1 MEIPMYTQKL
11 DDISILGMGKSIDF
25 HRISWDSHGTPLCH
39 PRPSS
44 HVFFLLVASC
54 VFFVNRKPLNPSN
67 LPIENHVN
75 WYLTYKS
82 YNLHPQLTLC
92 WCCWCPVFRVLIPTM
107 GLGRR
112 RSRQSKVG
120 WALGLGYVEKL
131 WLIPCPFSPKFF
143 ASNKMWQKL
152 GPTMWG
158 PRWIAKLVQKTP
170 ITMVYGIYNYSYW
183 GESKPTYIL
192 GASHC
197 RCLQSGHGFQFQ
209 AGAAIV
215 GVLALSV
222 ACRKSSVR
230 GWWES
235 CRGKASKLYPLV
247 IKRGNGKSVINGGVK
262 GKINYQL
269 TINGRFSIA
278 MFEFQGIPPKTKA

>member
-54 VFFVNRKPLNPSN
+54 VFFINRKPLNPSN
-67 LPIENHVN
+67 LPIENHLN
-75 WYLTYKS
+75 WYLT

-120 WALGLGYVEKL
+120 WALGLGGEITGIGSG
-131 WLIPCPFSPKFF
+131 WSIPTWRNFGSSHVPFLPSF
-143 ASNKMWQKL
+143 L
-152 GPTMWG
+152 
-158 PRWIAKLVQKTP
+158 
-170 ITMVYGIYNYSYW
+170 
-183 GESKPTYIL
+183 
-192 GASHC
+192 
-197 RCLQSGHGFQFQ
+197 LQ
-209 AGAAIV
+209 
-215 GVLALSV
+215 
-222 ACRKSSVR
+222 
-230 GWWES
+230 
-235 CRGKASKLYPLV
+235 
-247 IKRGNGKSVINGGVK
+247 
-262 GKINYQL
+262 
-269 TINGRFSIA
+269 
-278 MFEFQGIPPKTKA
+278 TKCDKN